1 MRRALVALLVLAVAF
16 LVVGCG
22 VEDDTQR
29 FAREMV
35 ESRVAGDPSYD
46 AGDVHCT
53 RNPRPWLVERQ
64 ASVVVCAVRRA
75 DGGCDWFR
83 VELGSPVSPVT
94 TRIRLQSK
102 DAGCMV
108 SV

>member
-1 MRRALVALLVLAVAF
+1 MRRALVALLVLAVPF
-16 LVVGCG
+16 LLVGCG

-29 FAREMV
+29 CAREMV
-35 ESRVAGDPSYD
+35 ESHVAGDPSYD
-46 AGDVHCT
+46 AGDVRCT

>member
-1 MRRALVALLVLAVAF
+1 VRAVLALIVCCCSVLVLA
-16 LVVGCG
+16 GCG
-22 VEDDTQR
+22 AEDDTQR

-35 ESRVAGDPSYD
+35 EATVAGDPSYD

-64 ASVVVCAVRRA
+64 ASVVICAVRRT

-83 VELGSPVSPVT
+83 VELVPPVSRVT
-94 TRIRLQSK
+94 TKVRLQSK

>member
-1 MRRALVALLVLAVAF
+1 VRAVLALIVCCCSVLVLA
-16 LVVGCG
+16 GCG

-35 ESRVAGDPSYD
+35 ESTVAGDPSYD

-53 RNPRPWLVERQ
+53 RNPRPWFVERQ

-83 VELGSPVSPVT
+83 VELVPPVSRVT
-94 TRIRLQSK
+94 TKVRLQSK

>member
-1 MRRALVALLVLAVAF
+1 MRAVLALIVCCCSVLVLT
-16 LVVGCG
+16 GCG
-22 VEDDTQR
+22 AEDDTQR

-35 ESRVAGDPSYD
+35 ESTVAGDPSYD
-46 AGDVHCT
+46 AEDVHCT
-53 RNPRPWLVERQ
+53 RNPRPWFVERQ
-64 ASVVVCAVRRA
+64 ASVVVCAVRRV

-83 VELGSPVSPVT
+83 VELVPPVSRVT
-94 TRIRLQSK
+94 TKVRLQSK

>member
-1 MRRALVALLVLAVAF
+1 MRRALVALPVLAVAF
-16 LVVGCG
+16 LLVGCG

-35 ESRVAGDPSYD
+35 ESHVAGDPSYD

-64 ASVVVCAVRRA
+64 ASVVVCAVRRT

>member
-1 MRRALVALLVLAVAF
+1 MRRALVALLFLAVAF

-29 FAREMV
+29 YAREMV
-35 ESRVAGDPSYD
+35 EAAVAGDPSYD

-53 RNPRPWLVERQ
+53 RNPRPWFVERQ

-83 VELGSPVSPVT
+83 VELVPPVSRVT
-94 TRIRLQSK
+94 TKVRLQSK